1 MATET
6 LFPTAVIS
14 SGNVDNAAVNRVNE
28 DIDTG
33 SPDTDFVQWD
43 ESGNVSV
50 YYSFDTPTG
59 QLTTGAG
66 LQNFRVRWRKTGGT
80 NTPQV
85 QVAVVENGTTR
96 ATSATQN
103 ITNTAFAEF
112 SFTWNGNILALQNGS
127 GVEIQINQL
136 SGGSGG
142 GGRRRAG
149 IDISAINWDLTYDLP
164 PGAQAEANVVWV

>member
-14 SGNVDNAAVNRVNE
+14 SGNVNSAAVTLVNE

-33 SPDTDFVQWD
+33 SPDTDFVEWD
-43 ESGNVSV
+43 GNGDVSV
-50 YYSFDTPTG
+50 YYSFDTPSG
-59 QLTTGAG
+59 QLTTGAN
-66 LQNFRVRWRKTGGT
+66 LQSFRVRWRKNGGN

-85 QVAVVENGTTR
+85 QIVVVENGNPR

-112 SFTWNGNILALQNGS
+112 SFPWNAGALALQNGS
-127 GVEIQINQL
+127 GVEIQINQI
-136 SGGSGG
+136 SGG
-142 GGRRRAG
+142 GGNPSRRAG
-149 IDISAINWDLTYDLP
+149 IDIAAINWDLTYDLP
-164 PGAQAEANVVWV
+164 AGSAAEANVVWV

>member
-14 SGNVDNAAVNRVNE
+14 SGNVNNDAVTLVNE

-33 SPDTDFVQWD
+33 SPDTDFVEWD
-43 ESGNVSV
+43 GNGDVSV
-50 YYSFDTPTG
+50 YYSFDTPSG

-66 LQNFRVRWRKTGGT
+66 LQNFRVRWRKNGGN

-103 ITNTAFAEF
+103 ITNTSFFEF

-127 GVEIQINQL
+127 GVEIQINQIA
-136 SGGSGG
+136 GG
-142 GGRRRAG
+142 GGNPNNRAG

-164 PGAQAEANVVWV
+164 AGAAAEANVVWV